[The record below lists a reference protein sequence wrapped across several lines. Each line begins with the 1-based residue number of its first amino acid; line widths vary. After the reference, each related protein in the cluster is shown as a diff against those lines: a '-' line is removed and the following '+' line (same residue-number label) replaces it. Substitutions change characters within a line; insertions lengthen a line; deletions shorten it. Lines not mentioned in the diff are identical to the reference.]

1 MSRTHAP
8 GESPHI
14 EEVKEQRVSGILVS
28 IMVGLSILM
37 AKVLRL
43 IPLAVL
49 FGVFLYMGIAS
60 MSGVQFFE
68 RLRLFLMPVKHHPM
82 TNYARRVP
90 TWKMHVF
97 TLLQTMSL
105 IVLWVVKSSRFS
117 LAFPFFLLMM
127 VPLRQKL
134 DSFYTPQEMRAV
146 SKFTCLRRDLVS
158 ILFFLKLSSLM
169 VLKPKVMMKKNLTFT
184 NKHRFQLKLFL
195 NWLLSLLLKNCFI

>member
-28 IMVGLSILM
+28 IMVGLSVLM

-43 IPLAVL
+43 IPLSVL

-97 TLLQTMSL
+97 TSLQMISL
-105 IVLWVVKSSRFS
+105 ITLWIVKSSKFS

-146 SKFTCLRRDLVS
+146 GWVFVVVTIWWCCLQT
-158 ILFFLKLSSLM
+158 IKTI
-169 VLKPKVMMKKNLTFT
+169 KNTS
-184 NKHRFQLKLFL
+184 N
-195 NWLLSLLLKNCFI
+195 LLKNCS

>member
-1 MSRTHAP
+1 MTHVSAVTIMSRTHAP

-28 IMVGLSILM
+28 IMVGLSVLM

-43 IPLAVL
+43 IPLSVL

-97 TLLQTMSL
+97 TSLQMISL
-105 IVLWVVKSSRFS
+105 ITLWIVKSSKFS

-146 SKFTCLRRDLVS
+146 G
-158 ILFFLKLSSLM
+158 
-169 VLKPKVMMKKNLTFT
+169 
-184 NKHRFQLKLFL
+184 
-195 NWLLSLLLKNCFI
+195 